1 MGNAKLYFKYG
12 AMNSGKSTILL
23 QTAYNYEER
32 GMKVLVMKPSI
43 DSKAQNNIS
52 SRLKVERQVD
62 YLLSKDDSILNIVDK
77 HKDVNCILVDEA
89 QFLEPNQ
96 VDELLQVT
104 IIYDIT
110 VICYGLRTDFKTNG
124 FPGSTRLLEIA
135 HKLEEM
141 KTICRC
147 GNKAMFNARFLDGHI
162 VTDGDQVLIDG
173 SSKITYE
180 SVCPA
185 CYFKLKENEKKLI
198 KKRD

>member
-1 MGNAKLYFKYG
+1 MHKGNAKLYFKYG

-23 QTAYNYEER
+23 QT
-32 GMKVLVMKPSI
+32 
-43 DSKAQNNIS
+43 
-52 SRLKVERQVD
+52 
-62 YLLSKDDSILNIVDK
+62 
-77 HKDVNCILVDEA
+77 
-89 QFLEPNQ
+89 
-96 VDELLQVT
+96 
-104 IIYDIT
+104 
-110 VICYGLRTDFKTNG
+110 
-124 FPGSTRLLEIA
+124 A

-180 SVCPA
+180 SVCPS
-185 CYFKLKENEKKLI
+185 CYYKLKENEKKLI